1 MKKKLFKTIRF
12 ILFLSIGIILL
23 YYAFKGVS
31 LEDFLNSLKK
41 TNYFWLTL
49 SLLAGVIEYISR
61 AIRWRLLIKPLNYHP
76 PVKNVFFALMV
87 GYTANFAFPRIGEI
101 TRCATLRKSDKVP
114 IDLLLGTVL
123 MERAIDLFVLILI
136 FLYVFFVKVGV
147 FGQFISEKI
156 FLPVKNALSRT
167 FDLSLWSWLL
177 VILIVGFVF
186 TGIYLL
192 FKKFSKEPLIKKIN
206 KILRGV
212 ISGLKTIAKMEDR
225 WKFIF
230 HTIVIWIMYFLMAYL
245 LFFALPSTSVLKPID
260 GLFIMIIA
268 GIGLSLPIQGGIG
281 VYHILVA
288 SALMIYGIPKTNG
301 VAYATLSH
309 ESQALLIILLGAFSF
324 IMLMI
329 QNKKSKQKYTQ
340 NELSGNT
347 EPKNNK

>member
-1 MKKKLFKTIRF
+1 
-12 ILFLSIGIILL
+12 L

-114 IDLLLGTVL
+114 IDSLLGTVL

-156 FLPVKNALSRT
+156 FLPLKNALSRT

-177 VILIVGFVF
+177 VILIVVFVF

-192 FKKFSKEPLIKKIN
+192 FKKFSKEPLVKKIKKIL
-206 KILRGV
+206 KGV

-281 VYHILVA
+281 VYHILVS

-309 ESQALLIILLGAFSF
+309 ESQALLIIMLGAFSF

>member
-1 MKKKLFKTIRF
+1 
-12 ILFLSIGIILL
+12 LSIGIILL

-114 IDLLLGTVL
+114 IDSLLGTVL

-156 FLPVKNALSRT
+156 FLPLKNALSRT

-177 VILIVGFVF
+177 VILIVVFVF

-192 FKKFSKEPLIKKIN
+192 FKKFSKEPLVKKIKKIL
-206 KILRGV
+206 KGV

-281 VYHILVA
+281 VYHILVS

-309 ESQALLIILLGAFSF
+309 ESQALLIIMLGAFSF

-347 EPKNNK
+347 ESKNNK

>member
-1 MKKKLFKTIRF
+1 MKRKLFKTIRF

-114 IDLLLGTVL
+114 IDSLLGTVL

-156 FLPVKNALSRT
+156 FLPLKNALSRT

-177 VILIVGFVF
+177 VILIVVFVF

-192 FKKFSKEPLIKKIN
+192 FKKFSKEPLVKKIKKIL
-206 KILRGV
+206 KGV

-281 VYHILVA
+281 VYHILVS

-309 ESQALLIILLGAFSF
+309 ESQALLIIMLGAFSF

>member
-1 MKKKLFKTIRF
+1 
-12 ILFLSIGIILL
+12 
-23 YYAFKGVS
+23 
-31 LEDFLNSLKK
+31 
-41 TNYFWLTL
+41 
-49 SLLAGVIEYISR
+49 
-61 AIRWRLLIKPLNYHP
+61 
-76 PVKNVFFALMV
+76 MV

-114 IDLLLGTVL
+114 IDSLLGTVL

-156 FLPVKNALSRT
+156 FLPLKNALSRT

-177 VILIVGFVF
+177 VILIVVFVF

-192 FKKFSKEPLIKKIN
+192 FKKFSKEPLVKKIKKIL
-206 KILRGV
+206 KGV

-281 VYHILVA
+281 VYHILVS

-309 ESQALLIILLGAFSF
+309 EYQALLIIMLGAFSF

-347 EPKNNK
+347 ESKNNK

>member
-1 MKKKLFKTIRF
+1 
-12 ILFLSIGIILL
+12 L

-114 IDLLLGTVL
+114 IDSLLGTVL

-156 FLPVKNALSRT
+156 FLPLKNALSRT

-177 VILIVGFVF
+177 VILIVVFVF

-192 FKKFSKEPLIKKIN
+192 FKKFSKEPLVKKIKKIL
-206 KILRGV
+206 KGV

-281 VYHILVA
+281 VYHILVS

-309 ESQALLIILLGAFSF
+309 ESQALLIIMLGAFSF

-347 EPKNNK
+347 ESKNNK